1 MGFSIEQLQAF
12 VATAQ
17 EGSFSAAARHLRKA
31 QSVVSVAVNHLEID
45 CGVTLFDRSAR
56 SPVLTPQGQA
66 LLADAEAIL
75 HRCNEMRS
83 SAAALSQGLESRL
96 TLAVDAAIPLES
108 LVQTLKGF
116 EQRFPH
122 LELEL
127 LNPTSSDVAELVS
140 SGRVDLGVMFEQEFY
155 PRGFHFKGIGHV
167 DVIAL
172 AGPTHPLAAL
182 ECVRLADLEQYRQLM
197 ATTRSMHFSR
207 QPELRGGRNWRVES
221 QYGILALVREG
232 FGWAYLPRHF
242 VHKALERQEVRQ
254 LPLAFQQ
261 VDIQTGVDL
270 IWSSDRAPGQA
281 FRWLIDSITSAGA
294 STPIRA
300 PR

>member
-45 CGVTLFDRSAR
+45 CGVALFDRSAR

-155 PRGFHFKGIGHV
+155 PRDFHFKGIGHV

-172 AGPTHPLAAL
+172 AGPSHPLAVL
-182 ECVRLADLEQYRQLM
+182 DSVRLADLEQYRQLM

-242 VHKALERQEVRQ
+242 VQNALDRQEVRQ

-270 IWSSDRAPGQA
+270 IWSRDRAPGQA
-281 FRWLIDSITSAGA
+281 FRWLIDSLTSAGA
-294 STPIRA
+294 SA
-300 PR
+300 PSR

>member
-45 CGVTLFDRSAR
+45 CGVALFDRSAR

-155 PRGFHFKGIGHV
+155 PRDFHFKGIGHV

-172 AGPTHPLAAL
+172 AGPSHPLAVL
-182 ECVRLADLEQYRQLM
+182 DSVRLADLEQYRQLM

-242 VHKALERQEVRQ
+242 VQNALDRQEVRQ

-270 IWSSDRAPGQA
+270 IWSRDRAPGQA
-281 FRWLIDSITSAGA
+281 FRWLIDSLTSAGA
-294 STPIRA
+294 STPSR
-300 PR
+300 

>member
-17 EGSFSAAARHLRKA
+17 EGSFSAAARHLHKA

-45 CGVTLFDRSAR
+45 CGVALFDRSAR

-75 HRCNEMRS
+75 HRCSEMRS

-172 AGPTHPLAAL
+172 AGPSHPLAAL
-182 ECVRLADLEQYRQLM
+182 EYVRLADLEQYRQLM

-242 VHKALERQEVRQ
+242 VQDALDRQEVIQ

-261 VDIQTGVDL
+261 VDIRAGVDL
-270 IWSSDRAPGQA
+270 IWSRDRAPGQA
-281 FRWLIDSITSAGA
+281 FGWLIDSLTSLGA
-294 STPIRA
+294 NS
-300 PR
+300 

>member
-1 MGFSIEQLQAF
+1 
-12 VATAQ
+12 
-17 EGSFSAAARHLRKA
+17 
-31 QSVVSVAVNHLEID
+31 
-45 CGVTLFDRSAR
+45 
-56 SPVLTPQGQA
+56 
-66 LLADAEAIL
+66 
-75 HRCNEMRS
+75 
-83 SAAALSQGLESRL
+83 
-96 TLAVDAAIPLES
+96 
-108 LVQTLKGF
+108 
-116 EQRFPH
+116 
-122 LELEL
+122 
-127 LNPTSSDVAELVS
+127 VAELVS

-172 AGPTHPLAAL
+172 AGPSHPLAAL
-182 ECVRLADLEQYRQLM
+182 DSVRLADLEQYRQLM

-242 VHKALERQEVRQ
+242 VQNALERQEVRQ

-270 IWSSDRAPGQA
+270 IWSRDRAPGQA
-281 FRWLIDSITSAGA
+281 FRWLIDSLTSAGA
-294 STPIRA
+294 STRTGA
-300 PR
+300 R